1 MRRILA
7 IVLMFVENELGSFV
21 HRVRYTSLTNHGL
34 ISTGVKA

>member
-21 HRVRYTSLTNHGL
+21 HRVRDISLTNHGL